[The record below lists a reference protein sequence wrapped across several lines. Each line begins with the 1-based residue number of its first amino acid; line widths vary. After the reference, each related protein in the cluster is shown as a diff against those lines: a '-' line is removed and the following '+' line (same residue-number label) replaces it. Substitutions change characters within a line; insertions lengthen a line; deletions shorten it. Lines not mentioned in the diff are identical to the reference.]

1 MRPLRVVMRTMQPAT
16 IIHVHNAACSHGPC
30 VTAPGDHEHSPM
42 HEGRPLAPG
51 SRVPKYVVRTDVF
64 LGPD

>member
-1 MRPLRVVMRTMQPAT
+1 M
-16 IIHVHNAACSHGPC
+16 HVHNAACSHGPC
-30 VTAPGDHEHSPM
+30 VTAGDHEHSPM

>member
-1 MRPLRVVMRTMQPAT
+1 MPMPMPEPNAHRVHIVVCT
-16 IIHVHNAACSHGPC
+16 AA
-30 VTAPGDHEHSPM
+30 GDHAHSPM

-64 LGPD
+64 LGPE